1 MDELIQQKLLGMGY
15 DAEKRQPGSSTDVH
29 TISEGHLEGL
39 VLFSGRVVAR
49 DNIFHAFQDNYL
61 LVNNV
66 RTENRVSLYIS
77 PLEKRFENDG
87 LCFKD
92 IQPTDRRYIEVVS
105 SNSFNLVIEDVRK
118 RNLAI
123 FEFFAKGEM
132 LYVPKKS

>member
-1 MDELIQQKLLGMGY
+1 MDKHIQQKLLEMGY
-15 DAEKRQPGSSTDVH
+15 DAEKVQPGSYTDIC

-49 DNIFHAFQDNYL
+49 DNIFHALQDNYL

-66 RTENRVSLYIS
+66 RTESRVSLYIS

-87 LCFKD
+87 LYFKD

-118 RNLAI
+118 RNLAV
-123 FEFFAKGEM
+123 FEFFVKGEM
-132 LYVPKKS
+132 LYVPKRK

>member
-1 MDELIQQKLLGMGY
+1 MDKQVQQKLLEMGY
-15 DAEKRQPGSSTDVH
+15 DAEKIQPGSHTDVH

-49 DNIFHAFQDNYL
+49 DNIFHALQENYL

-66 RTENRVSLYIS
+66 RSENLVSLYIS

-118 RNLAI
+118 RNLAV
-123 FEFFAKGEM
+123 FEFFVKGEM
-132 LYVPKKS
+132 LYVPKRK